1 MIMGIRSSL
10 CKLRCA
16 FWRHPPAPPG
26 SFFPCMAMNKDH
38 CFQKGTAMSTQYLH
52 VTDGIIAF
60 DDQGQGPL
68 VLCMPAGGDLRS
80 EYRYLTPQLIAAGY
94 RVVTMDMRGQGE
106 SSVDWPEY
114 TDAALGSDML
124 ALIKHLGSS
133 PAFLIGASKAAGA
146 ALQAS
151 LQEPSLVRGL
161 VLIGPF
167 VAAPRS
173 ALLTKL
179 TVFLLLAPPWGVA
192 LFSSYFPR
200 MYPKARPADFEEHRR
215 RVKAMLREPGRLH
228 ALRQLFS
235 ESSGA
240 TYTRHGEVQAPTLIL
255 MGSRDPD
262 FKDPEQEARTLAGR
276 LPHAAVQIIEGAGH
290 HLQVEEP
297 EVVGQSIL
305 AFLQTCD
312 KPEAASLREV
322 E

>member
-1 MIMGIRSSL
+1 MPT
-10 CKLRCA
+10 
-16 FWRHPPAPPG
+16 H
-26 SFFPCMAMNKDH
+26 
-38 CFQKGTAMSTQYLH
+38 YLQ

-80 EYRYLTPQLIAAGY
+80 EYRYLTPQLVAAGY

-106 SSVDWPEY
+106 SSVNWLAY

-124 ALIKHLGSS
+124 ALMKHLGTL
-133 PAFLIGASKAAGA
+133 PAFLIGTSKATGA

-151 LQEPSLVRGL
+151 LQEPTLVRGL

-179 TVFLLLAPPWGVA
+179 TVSLLLAPLWGVA
-192 LFSSYFPR
+192 MFRSYFPR
-200 MYPKARPADFEEHRR
+200 MYPKARPTDFEEHRR
-215 RVKAMLREPGRLH
+215 RVMAMLKEPGRLR

-235 ESSGA
+235 ESSGE
-240 TYTRHGEVQAPTLIL
+240 TYARHGEVQAPTLIL

-262 FKDPEQEARTLAGR
+262 FKAPEQEALTLAGR
-276 LPHAAVQIIEGAGH
+276 LPHATVQIIEGAGH
-290 HLQVEEP
+290 HLHVEEP

-305 AFLQTCD
+305 AFLETCQQSI
-312 KPEAASLREV
+312 ASSLQEV
-322 E
+322 R